1 MTDLFTTYAARK
13 AAENTPGL
21 ARNDGTDTSKE
32 AAAVFAPRSGKN
44 RRRVLEMMA
53 AVQGPVTAE
62 FLETTT
68 GMTGNTVR
76 PRLCELRRDG
86 FVRKAE
92 GYGLTRAGNKAELHE
107 LTEKGRAAVR
117 GFNDEK
123 AE

>member
-1 MTDLFTTYAARK
+1 MTDLFESYAARK
-13 AAENTPGL
+13 AEENTPGL

-32 AAAVFAPRSGKN
+32 AATSITPVSGKA
-44 RRRVLEMMA
+44 RRRVLRMMA
-53 AVQGPVTAE
+53 AAQGPVTAE

-92 GYGLTRAGNKAELHE
+92 GHGLTRAGNKAELHE

-117 GFNDEK
+117 GFNHEK